1 MKYNVFRQVAGP
13 DFLCVF
19 ILNVGLKRVIMGA
32 TISIALN

>member
-1 MKYNVFRQVAGP
+1 MKYNVYRQVVRPA
-13 DFLCVF
+13 FLCVF